1 MMQSHQ
7 KIMHSYEIPDETL
20 RVRAQEITGRLP
32 RRKISMRHDKA
43 PSESI
48 VLGLFIL
55 FTT

>member
-1 MMQSHQ
+1 
-7 KIMHSYEIPDETL
+7 MHSYEIPDETL
-20 RVRAQEITGRLP
+20 RVRAQEITERLP